1 LTYGRFIPILKASRT
16 TEETVAIRRPQRAA
30 APAPKGGPRV
40 NEEIRGVLRV
50 LLIDEQGEKQGEMP
64 LTAALEAAREAQ
76 LDLVE
81 VAPGAVPPVCKIM
94 DFGKFRFEE
103 QKKKAEARKKA
114 KRVELKEI
122 KVRPNIDDHDYG
134 VKMKAIHRFFE
145 EGDKVKVTLRFR
157 GREMQHTNLGMDLL
171 DRMRTELDGI
181 AKVEHEPR
189 FEGRQ
194 VVMVMAPRG

>member
-1 LTYGRFIPILKASRT
+1 MCGIVGAVSTRDIVPILIEGLKRL
-16 TEETVAIRRPQRAA
+16 EY
-30 APAPKGGPRV
+30 
-40 NEEIRGVLRV
+40 RGYDSAGL
-50 LLIDEQGEKQGEMP
+50 
-64 LTAALEAAREAQ
+64 
-76 LDLVE
+76 
-81 VAPGAVPPVCKIM
+81 AVPS
-94 DFGKFRFEE
+94 
-103 QKKKAEARKKA
+103 RKKA

-122 KVRPNIDDHDYG
+122 KVRPNIDDHDYE

-171 DRMRTELDGI
+171 ERMRQELDGI

-194 VVMVMAPRG
+194 VVMVMAPRAS

>member
-1 LTYGRFIPILKASRT
+1 M
-16 TEETVAIRRPQRAA
+16 
-30 APAPKGGPRV
+30 
-40 NEEIRGVLRV
+40 NEEIRGVPRV
-50 LLIDEQGEKQGEMP
+50 LLIDAEGEKQGEMP
-64 LTAALEAAREAQ
+64 ISAALDAAREAG

-81 VAPGAVPPVCKIM
+81 VAPNSNPPVCKIL
-94 DFGKFRFEE
+94 DYGKFRFEE
-103 QKKKAEARKKA
+103 QKKKAETRKKA

-122 KVRPNIDDHDYG
+122 KVRPNIDDHDYE

-171 DRMRTELDGI
+171 ERMRQELDGI

-194 VVMVMAPRG
+194 VVMVMAPRAS

>member
-1 LTYGRFIPILKASRT
+1 M
-16 TEETVAIRRPQRAA
+16 VRRPYA
-30 APAPKGGPRV
+30 APPPTKDGPRV
-40 NEEIRGVLRV
+40 NEEIRGVTRV
-50 LLIDEQGEKQGEMP
+50 LLIDEAGEKQGEMP
-64 LTAALEAAREAQ
+64 LSAALEAAQEAG

-94 DFGKFRFEE
+94 DFGKYRFEE

-122 KVRPNIDDHDYG
+122 KVRPNIDDHDYE

-157 GREMQHTNLGMDLL
+157 GRELAHTHLGMELL
-171 DRMRTELDGI
+171 DRMREELDQI

-194 VVMVMAPRG
+194 VVMVLAPR